1 MKTQLAVIAFA
12 AIGVIPATIA
22 VAAPAAAQV
31 TEASATTAQDFSG
44 DFVRKS
50 KRLQGSYEVI
60 ERDGQTIIRFSDD
73 FRAARGPD
81 LKVFL
86 SPKTVAD
93 VTGKTA
99 VDGSINLGELT
110 KTRGGQE
117 YVVPEGVNLA
127 DFGSLLVHCEAY
139 AVLWGGS
146 DL

>member
-1 MKTQLAVIAFA
+1 MIKSVLIALALTSSAATFVAPQGFAQTIIEQTQL
-12 AIGVIPATIA
+12 P
-22 VAAPAAAQV
+22 
-31 TEASATTAQDFSG
+31 SG

-60 ERDGQTIIRFSDD
+60 QRDGQTFIRFSDD

-81 LKVFL
+81 LKIFL
-86 SPKTVAD
+86 SPKDVKT

-99 VDGSINLGELT
+99 VDGSILLGELIS
-110 KTRGGQE
+110 TRGAQE
-117 YVVPEGVNLA
+117 YLVPEGVDLNE
-127 DFGSLLVHCEAY
+127 FGSVLVHCEEF